1 MRRIGEVSSFQNV
14 APGAKATIDLP
25 ADRRY
30 HVLHLNYKTNAN
42 RATIEADIKLIKV
55 YLNGIPQWEIT
66 AKELLA
72 IYERH
77 GHTFSAGMLP
87 LYFSEP
93 WRRTTQGED
102 STALATLGR
111 FRTFQIEVEFDAAAV
126 APTLECFA
134 DYDFAAITANEI
146 RAMRKFVRQQ
156 VPVAAVGP
164 HTLTNIPNNG
174 SLHGIHCFEN
184 AVDDITSVRV
194 KVNDAVIYDIP
205 RVVAD
210 TILKD
215 QGGVPVAGVF
225 HIAFDRTERVGHMVH
240 QAMMQ
245 NGVPVLSQFSAE
257 FQMAN
262 ASPFF
267 MLYEFVGPANSG
279 G

>member
-14 APGAKATIDLP
+14 AAGAKATIDLP

-30 HVLHLNYKTNAN
+30 HALHLNYKTDAN

-77 GHTFSAGMLP
+77 GHTFTAGMLP

-111 FRTFQIEVEFDAAAV
+111 FRTFQIEVEFDAAAA

-134 DYDFAAITANEI
+134 EYDFADINPNEI

-174 SLHGIHCFEN
+174 SLHGLHCFEN

-215 QGGVPVAGVF
+215 QGGAPVAGVF
-225 HIAFDRTERVGHMVH
+225 HIAFDRTERVGHMVN
-240 QAMMQ
+240 QAIMQ